1 MYIIYIFI
9 PACRDLDNSANARLF
24 IQAKRDIAK
33 REEALLA
40 VRWARPSDGAV
51 SPHINRPLSAQV
63 LAGCPL
69 RESVEGFAV
78 DFLLEI

>member
-9 PACRDLDNSANARLF
+9 PACRDLDNPANSRLF

-40 VRWARPSDGAV
+40 VRWASPSEGAV

-63 LAGCPL
+63 LARCPL

-78 DFLLEI
+78 DFPLEI